1 MNQFYNRA
9 SSGRFD
15 IKDEGGVYNIYLDG
29 VIGAYEG
36 IQSADFVREVH
47 NLRAAQP
54 IALHI
59 NSEGGNVFQA
69 VDIFNALKRHTG
81 KITAYINGLAASA
94 ASYVAMAADEVIM
107 GMGAQLMIHDASGP
121 FFGNSAQL
129 DEFKQDLERV
139 SDSIA
144 GFYAYRAGGTVAD
157 WRKRMRAETWYNA
170 EEAVRAGLADKAE
183 GMEADHQAVALRTL
197 ALTNTNFKYLGRENA
212 PDPFVA
218 PEATSVDNK
227 SNTTLPPSS
236 AEEVNLI
243 SLFEQALRRHCE

>member
-15 IKDEGGVYNIYLDG
+15 IKDEAGVYNVYLDG
-29 VIGAYEG
+29 IIGAYEG
-36 IQSADFVREVH
+36 IQSPDFVREVH
-47 NLRAAQP
+47 NLRSEQP

-69 VDIFNALKRHTG
+69 VDIFNALKRHSG
-81 KITAYINGLAASA
+81 RITAYINGLAASA
-94 ASYVAMAADEVIM
+94 ASYVAMAADEVVM

-144 GFYAYRAGGTVAD
+144 GFYAYRAGGTVAE
-157 WRKRMRAETWYNA
+157 WRKRMKAETWYNA
-170 EEAVRAGLADKAE
+170 EEAVRAGLADRAE
-183 GMEADHQAVALRTL
+183 GTEANPQTVALRTL
-197 ALTNTNFKYLGRENA
+197 ALTNTNFRYLGRENA
-212 PDPFVA
+212 PDPFVVS
-218 PEATSVDNK
+218 EATSVDNL
-227 SNTTLPPSS
+227 SNKTLPPSLQ
-236 AEEVNLI
+236 EEVDLI
-243 SLFEQALRRHCE
+243 SLFEKAFKEAL

>member
-9 SSGRFD
+9 STGRFD
-15 IKDEGGVYNIYLDG
+15 IKDEAGIYNVYLDG
-29 VIGAYEG
+29 MIGAYEG

-47 NLRAAQP
+47 NLRTAQP

-69 VDIFNALKRHTG
+69 VDMFNALNRHSG

-107 GMGAQLMIHDASGP
+107 GMGSQLMIHDAAGP
-121 FFGNSAQL
+121 FFGNSDQL
-129 DEFKQDLERV
+129 DQFKRDLERV

-144 GFYAYRAGGTVAD
+144 GFYAYRAGGSVKE

-183 GMEADHQAVALRTL
+183 GSMLNYQEVALRTL
-197 ALTNTNFKYLGRENA
+197 AISNSGFRYQGRENA
-212 PDPFVA
+212 PDPFV
-218 PEATSVDNK
+218 ESVTQLVDTIIETDN
-227 SNTTLPPSS
+227 
-236 AEEVNLI
+236 EEISTVDPVDLV
-243 SLFEQALRRHCE
+243 SLFKSALKEAS

>member
-9 SSGRFD
+9 SSGRFA
-15 IKDEGGVYNIYLDG
+15 IKDEAGVYNVYIDG
-29 VIGAYEG
+29 IIGAYEG
-36 IQSADFVREVH
+36 IQSQDFVREIH
-47 NLRAAQP
+47 GLRTAQP

-69 VDIFNALKRHTG
+69 VDIFNALKRHSG

-94 ASYVAMAADEVIM
+94 ASYIAMAADEVVM

-144 GFYAYRAGGTVAD
+144 GFYAYRAGGTVPE
-157 WRKRMRAETWYNA
+157 WRKRMKAETWYNA
-170 EEAVRAGLADKAE
+170 EEAVKAGLADRAE
-183 GMEADHQAVALRTL
+183 GLDIDAQAQALRTL
-197 ALTNTNFKYLGRENA
+197 ALTNCGFKYAGRENA
-212 PDPFVA
+212 PDPFVNS
-218 PEATSVDNK
+218 EATIVDK
-227 SNTTLPPSS
+227 VSNDITPPI
-236 AEEVNLI
+236 EVDLI
-243 SLFEQALRRHCE
+243 GLFEKALKEAL